1 MATFVTPAQVRSY
14 LNITSTTGQ
23 FSDSLI
29 GSNINAASSF
39 LQRRTGRQFEWQ
51 GSNTTKTFTTEGRA
65 YLTIPDLKQAN
76 LVTLQGTDL
85 TVDET
90 YYLIPDRNN
99 SGVYTGIQF
108 RAFGQNNDYRA
119 NPEWFDR
126 NLDNWYWRGRNN
138 EWSLPNDLSITGE
151 WGHVPLPDEL
161 LWATTVLAGYIT
173 KRPDAVLS
181 GGIQTPEG
189 GIFDLSRL
197 PVEVNVFVDNWRL
210 GESLVG
216 V

>member
-1 MATFVTPAQVRSY
+1 MATFVTPATVRNY
-14 LNITSTTGQ
+14 LNITATTGQ

-39 LQRRTGRQFEWQ
+39 LQHRTGRQFEWQ
-51 GSNTTKTFTTEGRA
+51 GSNVRKTFTTEGRA
-65 YLTIPDLKQAN
+65 YLTIPDLRQAN
-76 LVTLQGTDL
+76 TVTLQGTDL
-85 TVDET
+85 TADST

-99 SGVYTGIQF
+99 TGVFTGIQF
-108 RAFGQNNDYRA
+108 RAFGQGRDYRG

-126 NLDNWYWRGRNN
+126 NLDSWRYRG

-151 WGHVPLPDEL
+151 WGHVTLPPEL
-161 LWATTVLAGYIT
+161 LHATTVLAGYYT

-189 GIFDLSRL
+189 GIFDLSAL
-197 PVEVNVFVDNWRL
+197 PVEVTTFIADWKL
-210 GESLVG
+210 GENVVG